1 MARVVLTWLTAML
14 VFVAA
19 DAASAQS
26 PYPSQTT
33 RLVVSFPPGSTV
45 DLLGR
50 ILADGLN
57 RRWGKPV
64 IVENVAGAAGQ
75 IGTGRVAQATPDG
88 HTLLVSPP
96 AQLVTHHALY
106 KNLSYDPRQFVPII
120 VVAQVPHVLGV
131 RKGFVATLGEFITY
145 GKTNPGKLS
154 YASQGVGSTTHLT
167 TTLFARRSGIDML
180 HVPYRGTAP
189 ALTDLIAGHVD
200 AMFDNVGTSLP
211 LHRDGNIRILATASD
226 QRLAALPDIPT
237 IAESGF
243 PGFRSVTWY
252 ALVAPRNTPSA
263 IVAKVNQDVVSILQD
278 AEIRRR
284 FAELSVAP
292 AGGTPDETAR
302 FFQEETNVWSD
313 VIRDANVQVP

>member
-1 MARVVLTWLTAML
+1 
-14 VFVAA
+14 
-19 DAASAQS
+19 
-26 PYPSQTT
+26 
-33 RLVVSFPPGSTV
+33 
-45 DLLGR
+45 
-50 ILADGLN
+50 
-57 RRWGKPV
+57 
-64 IVENVAGAAGQ
+64 
-75 IGTGRVAQATPDG
+75 
-88 HTLLVSPP
+88 
-96 AQLVTHHALY
+96 
-106 KNLSYDPRQFVPII
+106 
-120 VVAQVPHVLGV
+120 
-131 RKGFVATLGEFITY
+131 
-145 GKTNPGKLS
+145 
-154 YASQGVGSTTHLT
+154 LT

-278 AEIRRR
+278 AEIKRR